1 MNREKKQG
9 SLKMMTSH
17 KQDSLTLQEHVHKIL
32 LGSVLRGKKRK
43 NKYKNQKIRTN
54 SFVDSVYHTGSWTS
68 HGFLPQ
74 CSYMYLFPVNK
85 FKSNTVPY
93 FHY

>member
-32 LGSVLRGKKRK
+32 LGSVLRGKKK
-43 NKYKNQKIRTN
+43 EKQI
-54 SFVDSVYHTGSWTS
+54 
-68 HGFLPQ
+68 
-74 CSYMYLFPVNK
+74 
-85 FKSNTVPY
+85 
-93 FHY
+93 